1 MISRFPQTLPRRT
14 AIIALVAVVCLF
26 STSGVAIKLMTLDG
40 MTISGARSAIA
51 ALVMWLFIGRPKWTW
66 SVAQVGGAVA
76 YVLMQLFFIYSTQL
90 TTATNAIFLQ
100 YTSPM
105 FVAIFSV
112 WYLKEVPR
120 RADWLA
126 MAAIIV
132 GMFLLFGDAL
142 FAVFSPSA
150 NAGGTHLLGTVVAVM
165 SGVSMAWFVL
175 FLRKQKDGSLL
186 ESLLLGNVLGALLG
200 APAIWNSVQT
210 GALLAFNNWGIILF
224 LGLIQIGLAMVIYSI
239 VLKNLT
245 AVETVLVQTLE
256 PVLNPIWVFIA
267 VAELPTPLAAVG
279 AAVVLVAV
287 FVRSLYTAKG

>member
-14 AIIALVAVVCLF
+14 AILVLVAVVCIF

-51 ALVMWLFIGRPKWTW
+51 ALVMWFFIGRPKWTW
-66 SVAQVGGAVA
+66 SVAQIGGAVA
-76 YVLMQLFFIYSTQL
+76 YVLMQLFFIYATQL

-105 FVAIFSV
+105 FVAFFSI
-112 WYLKEVPR
+112 WYLREIPK

-142 FAVFSPSA
+142 FAISS
-150 NAGGTHLLGTVVAVM
+150 AGGTHLKGTITAVL
-165 SGVSMAWFVL
+165 SGISMAWFVL

-186 ESLLLGNVLGALLG
+186 ESLLLGNILGALLG
-200 APAIWNSVQT
+200 APAIWDSVQS
-210 GALLAFNNWGIILF
+210 GDLLVFNNWGIILF
-224 LGLIQIGLAMVIYSI
+224 LGLIQIGLAMVLYSI

-245 AVETVLVQTLE
+245 AVEAVLVQTLE
-256 PVLNPIWVFIA
+256 PVLNPIWVVIA
-267 VAELPTPLAAVG
+267 VSELPTPLAAVG
-279 AAVVLVAV
+279 AVVVLVAV
-287 FVRSLYTAKG
+287 LVRSLRGGET